1 MRVFVPRNVARWVH
15 CHRCSLPTLSWR
27 NFRENHR
34 ELLCVFFGG
43 PFESLLFFEPSID
56 LLIFMM
62 VAKLVIHDGFSNVK
76 SWLCMLQ
83 RTIWQT
89 TQTPKKVPVPDVQP
103 IQWLQRHH
111 WFLWQPRIL
120 HSHARFTSK
129 NLAKSPNWTHGLG
142 HGSHLCISFPL
153 IRKITTLGVSQH
165 GLWEKRC
172 LDYVLGFLVYRL

>member
-1 MRVFVPRNVARWVH
+1 MHFGSNIFFRCIALFSPETPGFPWFFFLFDRTKKVPHISMRVFVPRNVARWVH
-15 CHRCSLPTLSWR
+15 CHRYSLPTLSWR

-34 ELLCVFFGG
+34 ELLCFFFGG
-43 PFESLLFFEPSID
+43 PFESLFFFEPSID

-111 WFLWQPRIL
+111 WFLLQPRIL
-120 HSHARFTSK
+120 HSHAGFTSK
-129 NLAKSPNWTHGLG
+129 
-142 HGSHLCISFPL
+142 I
-153 IRKITTLGVSQH
+153 
-165 GLWEKRC
+165 
-172 LDYVLGFLVYRL
+172 